1 MKLGHRRN
9 YYENYLRIFSNHY
22 YHQGEAGEVQDH
34 SPLYASPTA
43 YGYSKIGQQQQSRQ
57 QQQQQPAD
65 SSPAPA
71 PHQVSSQLL
80 LKGYMKDL
88 LI

>member
-1 MKLGHRRN
+1 MGRPW
-9 YYENYLRIFSNHY
+9 EALRVLTNHY
-22 YHQGEAGEVQDH
+22 YSQGEAGELQDH

-57 QQQQQPAD
+57 QPPAD

-71 PHQVSSQLL
+71 PHQVSRQLFVEEI
-80 LKGYMKDL
+80 Y
-88 LI
+88 

>member
-1 MKLGHRRN
+1 MKLGRPWAA
-9 YYENYLRIFSNHY
+9 LRIFTNYY
-22 YHQGEAGEVQDH
+22 YHQVDAGEMQDH

-57 QQQQQPAD
+57 QQQQPPAD

-71 PHQVSSQLL
+71 PHQVSRQLFL
-80 LKGYMKDL
+80 EGSY
-88 LI
+88 